1 MEKWD
6 SAMTTTPLTPKGL
19 NSWKEV
25 STIVAL
31 QALAAETRISLTTST
46 FFSNSGLQ
54 PCSSTNRC
62 FPSACNDL
70 PPFTRVVSRC
80 PTSVARQCSNA
91 LYRVLTKLQEKNGSS
106 GNRVGAWTDVGG
118 SQGSPLLCKEGRGEV
133 ERGAASGC
141 FYPSSPPLTKGR
153 RLLGA
158 LLTKGRNLKRAHTKA

>member
-31 QALAAETRISLTTST
+31 QALAAETMISLTTST

-62 FPSACNDL
+62 LPSACNDL
-70 PPFTRVVSRC
+70 PPFARVVSRC

-91 LYRVLTKLQEKNGSS
+91 LYRVLTKLQEKN
-106 GNRVGAWTDVGG
+106 RGG
-118 SQGSPLLCKEGRGEV
+118 LFVNSR
-133 ERGAASGC
+133 
-141 FYPSSPPLTKGR
+141 LTTQSFVR
-153 RLLGA
+153 
-158 LLTKGRNLKRAHTKA
+158 

>member
-70 PPFTRVVSRC
+70 PPFARVVSQLP
-80 PTSVARQCSNA
+80 PTGARQCSNA
-91 LYRVLTKLQEKNGSS
+91 LYRVLTKLQEKNSSS
-106 GNRVGAWTDVGG
+106 GNEGG
-118 SQGSPLLCKEGRGEV
+118 HGGVCHCGIWV
-133 ERGAASGC
+133 
-141 FYPSSPPLTKGR
+141 
-153 RLLGA
+153 LGA
-158 LLTKGRNLKRAHTKA
+158 LLAAPFS